1 MSVEDIISVVSGT
14 FRSNLDPF
22 DLHTDAELWDALRR
36 SYLVDTAKRD
46 SLNTSEDGGQDR
58 SINRFTLDS
67 PIEEEGGNL
76 SIGQVSTSTHLERFV
91 S

>member
-1 MSVEDIISVVSGT
+1 
-14 FRSNLDPF
+14 
-22 DLHTDAELWDALRR
+22 
-36 SYLVDTAKRD
+36 VDTAKRD

-76 SIGQVSTSTHLERFV
+76 SIGQVSTSTYLERFV